1 MTKPQIIYLDDEPA
15 FVVLPYAEWLA
26 TIDEDEA
33 DEIAAQQARDDD
45 DGTRYPMEVITRLS
59 DGESP
64 IRVYRDFH
72 ELTQEQLAEKAGVTK
87 VYIGQLE
94 RGERNMSPKLRAK
107 IAVILDVDN
116 DDLTPWAQD

>member
-1 MTKPQIIYLDDEPA
+1 MIFLETPVFTKLIKALMDDEA
-15 FVVLPYAEWLA
+15 GLA
-26 TIDEDEA
+26 ANLID
-33 DEIAAQQARDDD
+33 AAGGDRGRAIEGVNREFYKIPKVEGQGAGQLYLAPESARLFDQA
-45 DGTRYPMEVITRLS
+45 
-59 DGESP
+59 
-64 IRVYRDFH
+64 
-72 ELTQEQLAEKAGVTK
+72 EQLAEKAGVTK

>member
-1 MTKPQIIYLDDEPA
+1 MTKPQIIYQDDEPA

-59 DGESP
+59 DG
-64 IRVYRDFH
+64 DFH

-107 IAVILDVDN
+107 IAIILDVEN

>member
-1 MTKPQIIYLDDEPA
+1 MTKPQIIYQDDEPA

-94 RGERNMSPKLRAK
+94 RGERNMSSKLRAK
-107 IAVILDVDN
+107 IAIILDVEN